1 MPVTAGPNI
10 VTDGLIFCIDAANKE
25 SYPGSGTILYDLV
38 GNVTAT
44 VNNATVNNEIIDFD
58 GSGDTLSFSSLSLSS
73 PFTVSLWHKA
83 RISAGTSSDPY
94 AFGYLFSSTSGKGLA
109 LSEGGTSGQV
119 DPGEY
124 YYWNNSAAT
133 PISTAIAQNEVW
145 GNISVVFNT
154 SGNQIKFY
162 FNGEL
167 NQTTTVTSIGSTF
180 NQLGRYASSLW
191 YLNGQIGLSCIYNK
205 ELSAG
210 EALQNYNAL
219 KGRFGL

>member
-1 MPVTAGPNI
+1 MGTTYHSKPI
-10 VTDGLIFCIDAANKE
+10 VRDGLVFYIDPANKE
-25 SYPGSGTILYDLV
+25 SYPGSGTTVNDLV

-58 GSGDTLSFSSLSLSS
+58 GSGDYLSFSTTTFAST
-73 PFTVSLWHKA
+73 FTVSMWHKA

-94 AFGYLFSSTSGKGLA
+94 AFGYLFSSTSGKGMA

-133 PISTAIAQNEVW
+133 PISTVVAQDEVW
-145 GNISVVFNT
+145 GNVSVVFNT
-154 SGNQIKFY
+154 SGNEIKFY

-167 NQTTTVTSIGSTF
+167 NQTTTVSSIDNTF
-180 NQLGRYASSLW
+180 NQLGRYGSSNW

-205 ELSAG
+205 ELSAS
-210 EALQNYNAL
+210 EVFQNYNAL
-219 KGRFGL
+219 KNRFI

>member
-1 MPVTAGPNI
+1 MGTSYSPNI
-10 VTDGLIFCIDAANKE
+10 VKDGLVFSIDAANSR
-25 SYPGSGTILYDLV
+25 SYPGSGTTVNDLV

-58 GSGDTLSFSSLSLSS
+58 GSGDYLSFSTTTFAST
-73 PFTVSLWHKA
+73 FTVSMWHKA
-83 RISAGTSSDPY
+83 RISVGTSSDPY
-94 AFGYLFSSTSGKGLA
+94 AFGYLFSSTSGKGMA

-124 YYWNNSAAT
+124 YYWNGSSPT
-133 PISTAIAQNEVW
+133 PISTVVAQNEVW
-145 GNISVVFNT
+145 GNVSVVFNT

-167 NQTTTVTSIGSTF
+167 NQTTTVTSINNSF
-180 NQLGRYASSLW
+180 NQLGRFASSNW
-191 YLNGQIGLSCIYNK
+191 YLNGQIGPCYMYNK
-205 ELSAG
+205 ELSAQ
-210 EALQNYNAL
+210 EVKQNFNAL